1 MKTGSTRSSGLISR
15 RRKNNISRKTG
26 QAIADFQLIQD
37 GDNILV
43 ALSGGKDSLA
53 LLEILLYLQAKAPV
67 KFSLTAG
74 TVDEGFEGF
83 ETARIADHCS
93 RKNIPFILKREKIL
107 DIIREKNLSGPH
119 FCSFCARLRRG
130 TLYTLAQQQGF
141 NKIALAHHADDFIE
155 TLLLDLFY
163 AGSFWKMPVCLV
175 SRRQEITVI
184 RPLVYVYEE
193 EIERFCQDQGF
204 APVPHPCPFSEAGFS
219 QRARMKQWLTEMART
234 NPAIKGNLLRA
245 VLKEQK
251 IALKYTSR

>member
-1 MKTGSTRSSGLISR
+1 MISR
-15 RRKNNISRKTG
+15 RRKNSVIRKTG
-26 QAIADFQLIQD
+26 QAIADFRLIQA

-53 LLEILLYLQAKAPV
+53 LLEILLHLQAKAPV
-67 KFSLTAG
+67 KFTLTAC

-83 ETARIADHCS
+83 ETGRIAEHCS
-93 RKNIPFILKREKIL
+93 RKNVPFILKSEKIL
-107 DIIREKNLSGPH
+107 HIIRGKNLSGPH
-119 FCSFCARLRRG
+119 FCSLCARLRRG

-163 AGSFWKMPVCLV
+163 AGSFWQMPVCLV
-175 SRRQEITVI
+175 SGRRKVTVI

-193 EIERFCQDQGF
+193 EIESFCRDQGF
-204 APVPHPCPFSEAGFS
+204 SPIPHPCPFSEGGFS
-219 QRARMKQWLTEMART
+219 QRARMKQWLTQMAQA

-251 IALKYTSR
+251 IKAMS